1 MAGCRAG
8 VVRRGVSTYAWIL
21 TLHLAAIAVWIGG
34 MLANALALVAVPRG
48 GPPPAFTAIRA
59 WNRRVTLPAMV
70 LTWAAGA
77 SMAIWAGWYAEG
89 WLWAKLVLV
98 TGLAGLFGAQTA
110 TLRRLAAG
118 RPAPQ
123 WMQVSLLA
131 IVAALPIIA
140 TLAVT
145 KPF

>member
-1 MAGCRAG
+1 M
-8 VVRRGVSTYAWIL
+8 TIYDWTL
-21 TLHLAAIAVWIGG
+21 TLHLVAIAVWIGG
-34 MLANALALVAVPRG
+34 MLANALALLAVPRG
-48 GPPPAFTAIRA
+48 GPPPAFTAIRR
-59 WNRRVTLPAMV
+59 WNKRVTLPAMV

-77 SMAIWAGWYAEG
+77 TMAVWAGWYAEG

-98 TGLAGLFGAQTA
+98 VGLAALFGAQSA

-123 WMQVSLLA
+123 WIQVSLLA
-131 IVAALPIIA
+131 IIAALPIIA